1 MINVIPSIDKY
12 DRGINVSANKIDV
25 MWDDNPIDVTREVN
39 LIWTIANQLR
49 GPYKSDK
56 YKDVIIPMTIIRRFE
71 CALEETKENVLKK
84 IKENP
89 KYPAK
94 AMYKI
99 SGYQFY
105 NTSEYSL
112 EKLINDPDHIADNF
126 RSYINGF
133 SSNVKD
139 IIKNLDFDK
148 EINKMDEHDRLLN
161 IVKTFSELNL
171 DPKEIDNMKMGYI
184 FEELIRKF
192 SENAEAGDHY
202 TGRDIIKLMV
212 SLLLEEGCDDI
223 FDEGKIITILDQA
236 AGTGGMLSVAD
247 NYIKNSN
254 PSADVKLFS
263 QEINPESYAMCLAEM
278 LIRGQDA
285 ENIKL
290 QDTMIADAFPNTKMR
305 FCIMN
310 PPFGQKWGGKDAPEG
325 VERAVKEE
333 ASKGENSRWPAGLPG
348 KGDMQ
353 LLFVQS
359 ALNKI
364 DDKLGRVAIVENGS
378 PLFKGDTASGES
390 QIRRWLLE
398 NDYIEAIIQLNTDMF
413 YNTGITTYIWIL
425 SKNKRKERKNK
436 IQLIDAS
443 SFSHKLRKSLGKKR
457 NEILPDDRVKITE
470 LYSNFEENEFSR
482 IFDNYDFIYKEYSI
496 MQPLQRNYAITEDRI
511 QSLIENN
518 SLKSLYDIS
527 QINKLEN
534 KEKLKENEQKK
545 LKKFIESK
553 PLYDKIIEILKD
565 NTSDEIY
572 FNKSSFKPIVK
583 NILSNIICDA
593 RQLNTL
599 SEKVVEGLS
608 VMDKN
613 AEIHKKRNGDIIYD
627 TSTRDSELVPYNMDI
642 GEYMENE
649 VLYYIPDAK
658 AFFEENLDANQ
669 PKIKTGAEIP
679 FTSIFYKYDY
689 PRSSDEILKEIISDE
704 QSLSKILKK
713 II

>member
-1 MINVIPSIDKY
+1 M
-12 DRGINVSANKIDV
+12 SANKIDV

-39 LIWTIANQLR
+39 FIWSIANKLR

-71 CALEETKENVLKK
+71 CALEETKANVVAKF
-84 IKENP
+84 KENP
-89 KYPAK
+89 NYPAK

-105 NTSEYSL
+105 NTSEFTL
-112 EKLINDPDHIADNF
+112 KELINDPDHLAENF
-126 RSYINGF
+126 KDYINGF
-133 SSNVKD
+133 SSNIQD

-161 IVKTFSELNL
+161 IIIAFSELDLN
-171 DPKEIDNMKMGYI
+171 PSTIDNMKMGYI

-212 SLLLEEGCDDI
+212 SLLLAEGCEDI

-247 NYIKNSN
+247 NYIKRFN
-254 PSADVKLFS
+254 PSAEVKLFS
-263 QEINPESYAMCLAEM
+263 QEVNPESYAMCLAEM

-285 ENIKL
+285 NNILLRDSMK
-290 QDTMIADAFPNTKMR
+290 TDAFPNIKMR

-310 PPFGQKWGGKDAPEG
+310 PPFGQPWGGKDAPEG
-325 VERAVKEE
+325 VEQAVKDEYL
-333 ASKGENSRWPAGLPG
+333 KGKDSRWPAGLPG

-364 DDKLGRVAIVENGS
+364 DDKVGRIAIVENGS
-378 PLFKGDTASGES
+378 PLYAGQGTSSGES

-398 NDYIEAIIQLNTDMF
+398 NDYIEAIIRLNTDMF
-413 YNTGITTYIWIL
+413 YNTGIATYIWIL

-443 SFSHKLRKSLGKKR
+443 SFYHKLRKSLGKKR

-470 LYSNFEENEFSR
+470 LYANFEENEFSK
-482 IFDNYDFIYKEYSI
+482 ICDNQDFIYREYTV
-496 MQPLQRNYAITEDRI
+496 MQPLQRSYGITDDRI
-511 QSLIENN
+511 QSMIQKN
-518 SLKSLYDIS
+518 SLKSIYDIS

-534 KEKLKENEQKK
+534 KDKLTGKEQTK
-545 LKKFIESK
+545 LKKFKEGK
-553 PLYDKIIEILKD
+553 PVYDKIIELLKE
-565 NTSDEIY
+565 NVSDKIY
-572 FNKSSFKPIVK
+572 MDKSSFQPIIK
-583 NILSNIICDA
+583 NILSNIINDSK
-593 RQLNTL
+593 QLKTL
-599 SEKVVEGLS
+599 TDKIIEGLS

-613 AEIHKKRNGDIIYD
+613 AKIHKDKKGIIYD
-627 TSTRDSELVPYNMDI
+627 NETKDIELVPFNMDI
-642 GEYMENE
+642 DTYMKKE
-649 VLYYIPDAK
+649 VLPHIPDAK
-658 AFFEENLDANQ
+658 AFFEENLGLKK

-679 FTSIFYKYDY
+679 FTRMFYKYK
-689 PRSSDEILKEIISDE
+689 PLRPSDEILSEIEEDAKSVNKHLDNLFDE
-704 QSLSKILKK
+704 E
-713 II
+713 

>member
-1 MINVIPSIDKY
+1 M
-12 DRGINVSANKIDV
+12 SANKIDV

-39 LIWTIANQLR
+39 FIWSIANKLR

-71 CALEETKENVLKK
+71 CALEETKANVVAKF
-84 IKENP
+84 KENP
-89 KYPAK
+89 NYPAK

-105 NTSEYSL
+105 NTSEFTL
-112 EKLINDPDHIADNF
+112 KELINDPDHLAENF
-126 RSYINGF
+126 KDYINGF
-133 SSNVKD
+133 SSNIQD

-161 IVKTFSELNL
+161 IIIAFSELDLN
-171 DPKEIDNMKMGYI
+171 PSTIDNMKMGYI

-212 SLLLEEGCDDI
+212 SLLLAEGCEDI

-247 NYIKNSN
+247 NYIKRFN
-254 PSADVKLFS
+254 PSAEVKLFS
-263 QEINPESYAMCLAEM
+263 QEVNPESYAMCLAEM

-285 ENIKL
+285 NNILLRDSMK
-290 QDTMIADAFPNTKMR
+290 TDAFPNIKMR

-310 PPFGQKWGGKDAPEG
+310 PPFGQPWGGKDAPEG
-325 VERAVKEE
+325 VEQAVKDEYL
-333 ASKGENSRWPAGLPG
+333 KGKDSRWPAGLPG

-364 DDKLGRVAIVENGS
+364 DDKVGRIAIVENGS
-378 PLFKGDTASGES
+378 PLYAGQGTSSGES

-398 NDYIEAIIQLNTDMF
+398 NDYIEAIIRLNTDMF
-413 YNTGITTYIWIL
+413 YNTGIATYIWIL

-443 SFSHKLRKSLGKKR
+443 SFYHKLRKSLGKKR
-457 NEILPDDRVKITE
+457 NEILPIDRVKITE
-470 LYSNFEENEFSR
+470 LYANFEENKFSK
-482 IFDNYDFIYKEYSI
+482 IFDNQDFIYREYTI
-496 MQPLQRNYAITEDRI
+496 MQPLQRSYGITDDRI
-511 QSLIENN
+511 QSMIQKN
-518 SLKSLYDIS
+518 SLKSIYDIS

-534 KEKLKENEQKK
+534 KDKLTGKEQTK
-545 LKKFIESK
+545 LKKFKEGK
-553 PLYDKIIEILKD
+553 PVYDKIIELLKE
-565 NTSDEIY
+565 NVSDKIY
-572 FNKSSFKPIVK
+572 MDKSSFQPIIK
-583 NILSNIICDA
+583 NILSNIINDSK
-593 RQLNTL
+593 QLKTL
-599 SEKVVEGLS
+599 TDKIIEGLS

-613 AEIHKKRNGDIIYD
+613 AKIHKDKKGIIYD
-627 TSTRDSELVPYNMDI
+627 NETKDIELVPFNMDI
-642 GEYMENE
+642 DTYMKKE
-649 VLYYIPDAK
+649 VLPHIPDAK
-658 AFFEENLDANQ
+658 AFFEENLGLKK

-679 FTSIFYKYDY
+679 FTRMFYKYK
-689 PRSSDEILKEIISDE
+689 PLRPSDEILSEIEEDAKSVNKHLDNLFDE
-704 QSLSKILKK
+704 E
-713 II
+713 